1 MNGGN
6 MALSYDILRMKE
18 RQIESLKEK
27 LERAEKE
34 VLKLRKENAE
44 FRRQIFWGIKK
55 SESDE
60 RLLDCDEE
68 NCRKIA
74 ELRAEN
80 EKLLSEIEELKN
92 ENAALLDSE
101 REKALSSGLLLL
113 KIPCGEKNLFEH
125 EIEDYL
131 YDILYSSLENEKFNF
146 PANKCD
152 EHFRKQD
159 IIEELLEKRTFNWE
173 KSETFRRLHEIHE
186 VLEDKNLEK
195 LKAFGF
201 TRRKKCKNYPK
212 YFFFRERY
220 QFTFSISPHD
230 GNASKQQ
237 LREIRKRC
245 FLVSGNRSVKIAK

>member
-1 MNGGN
+1 

-44 FRRQIFWGIKK
+44 FRRQISWGIKK

-60 RLLDCDEE
+60 RPFDCDEE

-74 ELRAEN
+74 ELQAEN

-101 REKALSSGLLLL
+101 GNKTASKGLLLL
-113 KIPCGEKNLFEH
+113 KIPCGEKNLFEN

-131 YDILYSSLENEKFNF
+131 YDILYSSLEDEKSNF
-146 PANKCD
+146 PANKRD

-159 IIEELLEKRTFNWE
+159 IIEELLEKRTFDWE

-195 LKAFGF
+195 LKASGF
-201 TRRKKCKNYPK
+201 TRREKCKNYPK

-220 QFTFSISPHD
+220 QLTFSISPRD

>member
-1 MNGGN
+1 MVRNKKGGN
-6 MALSYDILRMKE
+6 MALSYDILRVKE

-44 FRRQIFWGIKK
+44 FRRQISWEIKK

-80 EKLLSEIEELKN
+80 EKLLSEIKELKN
-92 ENAALLDSE
+92 ENAALSDSE
-101 REKALSSGLLLL
+101 GNNTASKGLLLL

-131 YDILYSSLENEKFNF
+131 YDILYSSLENEKSNF
-146 PANKCD
+146 PANKLD

-159 IIEELLEKRTFNWE
+159 ITE
-173 KSETFRRLHEIHE
+173 
-186 VLEDKNLEK
+186 
-195 LKAFGF
+195 
-201 TRRKKCKNYPK
+201 
-212 YFFFRERY
+212 
-220 QFTFSISPHD
+220 
-230 GNASKQQ
+230 
-237 LREIRKRC
+237 
-245 FLVSGNRSVKIAK
+245 

>member
-1 MNGGN
+1 

-44 FRRQIFWGIKK
+44 FRRQISWGIKK

-60 RLLDCDEE
+60 RPFDCDEE

-74 ELRAEN
+74 ELQAEN

-101 REKALSSGLLLL
+101 GNKTASKGLLLL
-113 KIPCGEKNLFEH
+113 KIPCGEKNLFEN

-131 YDILYSSLENEKFNF
+131 YDILYSSLEDEKSNF
-146 PANKCD
+146 PANKRD

-195 LKAFGF
+195 LKASGF
-201 TRRKKCKNYPK
+201 TRREKCKNYPK

-220 QFTFSISPHD
+220 QLTFSISPRD

>member
-44 FRRQIFWGIKK
+44 FRRQISWGIKK

-60 RLLDCDEE
+60 RPFDCDEE

-74 ELRAEN
+74 ELQAEN

-101 REKALSSGLLLL
+101 GNKTASKGLLLL
-113 KIPCGEKNLFEH
+113 KIPCGEKNLFEN

-131 YDILYSSLENEKFNF
+131 YDILYSSLEDEKSNF
-146 PANKCD
+146 PANKRD

-159 IIEELLEKRTFNWE
+159 IIEELLEKRTFDWE

-195 LKAFGF
+195 LKASGF
-201 TRRKKCKNYPK
+201 TRREKCKNYPK

-220 QFTFSISPHD
+220 QLTFSISPRD